1 MVRMTAQGK
10 AVYRP
15 RPLDLKVWEAQYEET
30 LSNKDSQPIYVTA
43 GDWIVEHPSGWIEK
57 LTRQELDER
66 YEPA

>member
-1 MVRMTAQGK
+1 MPVLSEVAVNLCIPKRLTVKVWMVR
-10 AVYRP
+10 
-15 RPLDLKVWEAQYEET
+15 YEET